1 MWVVMGTVD
10 WQRVQGAGLLDE
22 VLASDAVSCDIGD
35 RYEVG
40 VLIGSG
46 GQGNVYRARDCLLAR
61 DVAVKLVH
69 QSAANRHLQA
79 EAALLARLSHP
90 AIPSVYDRG
99 VSVDGRAYMVM
110 ELIDGQPLKRV
121 IDDPQW
127 PLRERL
133 RVFRAVASAVAHAHE
148 RGILHRDCKPGNIAL
163 RDDGEAFLLDWG
175 LAATGDPRA
184 ICGTP
189 CYAAPEQ
196 LSGQVADRRS
206 DVYSL
211 GVLLY
216 QVISGHLPFARVVHD
231 FAEFRAQRAGL
242 GLVPLR
248 RYRSDLRPSF
258 QRVIDRA
265 MAAQPAARYER
276 CNHLIEDI
284 DALIAGERVSLDPY
298 HWRLPRWLLPSI
310 AAGLVAFALGWW
322 WSPSGLARPDW
333 PATQS
338 SSVRDADDVVPQPFA
353 DAPPAMAE
361 APWDEADEDAFE
373 PSSQQTLSSLPITI
387 TDVEAD
393 GVADLIAPSPGP
405 IQAEPAMPP
414 QAIMEPRQSSI
425 LDPSEN
431 EGESGAGN
439 DWSLLRLPTLDDIT
453 DGE

>member
-1 MWVVMGTVD
+1 MATVD

-22 VLASDAVSCDIGD
+22 VFASSAPVLDIGD
-35 RYEVG
+35 RYEIG
-40 VLIGSG
+40 EPIGSG
-46 GQGNVYRARDCLLAR
+46 GQGKVYRARDCLLGR
-61 DVAVKLVH
+61 EVAVKMVH
-69 QSAANRHLQA
+69 QRSANRHLQA

-99 VSVDGRAYMVM
+99 MGVDGRAYMVM
-110 ELIDGQPLKRV
+110 ELIAGQPLRQA
-121 IDDPQW
+121 IADEDW

-133 RVFRAVASAVAHAHE
+133 RVFRAVAAAVAHAHE

-196 LSGQVADRRS
+196 LNGQVADRRS

-216 QVISGHLPFARVVHD
+216 QVMSGHLPFARVVND

-248 RYRSDLRPSF
+248 RYRPDLRPSY

-276 CNHLIEDI
+276 CKHLIADI
-284 DALIAGERVSLDPY
+284 DALIAGERVSVDPY
-298 HWRLPRWLLPSI
+298 HWRRPK
-310 AAGLVAFALGWW
+310 GLVPAAAAAALAFALGWW
-322 WSPSGLARPDW
+322 WPRTPPVAPDW
-333 PATQS
+333 PGSAASPVQPGA
-338 SSVRDADDVVPQPFA
+338 RPFA
-353 DAPPAMAE
+353 DLPPPSPPAPWAAAEQAAAPRVDPIDESADAEPPPAVPAVDQAE
-361 APWDEADEDAFE
+361 AE
-373 PSSQQTLSSLPITI
+373 T
-387 TDVEAD
+387 AD
-393 GVADLIAPSPGP
+393 GVALGIQSEEAAPQPEPPLPPLLIAAPRPAGAQEGADRSQSP
-405 IQAEPAMPP
+405 E
-414 QAIMEPRQSSI
+414 R
-425 LDPSEN
+425 
-431 EGESGAGN
+431 
-439 DWSLLRLPTLDDIT
+439 DWDLLQLPTLQDLA
-453 DGE
+453 EE